1 MTNIQKKEVKT
12 TTQGQNQSSTETIE
26 QKYRPVCKLQDELD
40 SPIKKSVK
48 IPSVY
53 YTSYPK
59 DSDTVVKLWHLYDD
73 NTRSESY
80 TIFNP
85 KGMTEITFGKDLHRV
100 YLFENDE
107 LVEDVEYFYTLQN
120 GKFYN
125 KTIYLQ
131 DKSYFLIEDSDDEI
145 LNTGNKRDGT
155 PRYKMFR
162 NYLLMQVD
170 EGRVYHIAD
179 LYYTT
184 EVKVQNENGTNS
196 EEVEVIVP
204 DKSLLLAGLSYR
216 LKNRNRRVEVSL
228 DERLRACRNAK
239 QFLSLINLLD

>member
-1 MTNIQKKEVKT
+1 MANIQKEVKAT
-12 TTQGQNQSSTETIE
+12 NQSSTETVE
-26 QKYRPVCKLQDELD
+26 QKYYPVCKLQDELD
-40 SPIKKSVK
+40 NPIKKSVK

-59 DSDTVVKLWHLYDD
+59 DSDTVVKLWHLYED

-85 KGMTEITFGKDLHRV
+85 KGTTEITFGKDLHRV

-120 GKFYN
+120 GRFYN

-131 DKSYFLIEDSDDEI
+131 DKSYFLIGDSDNEI
-145 LNTGNKRDGT
+145 LNIGIKRDGT
-155 PRYKMFR
+155 PRYKMFH

-184 EVKVQNENGTNS
+184 EVQLLNENRADS
-196 EEVEVIVP
+196 DVVDVIVP
-204 DKSLLLAGLSYR
+204 DKYLLLAGLSYR

-228 DERLRACRNAK
+228 DEKLKACKNAK